1 MTNKTKSI
9 DTERSLC
16 IKVYTNTQS
25 FGPALLRPPIC
36 GPSLISAPAE
46 LVKYI
51 IENIY
56 VLAESIRINSAYNMC
71 MVISEFIAI
80 D

>member
-1 MTNKTKSI
+1 MMHKHKVIRSSPSKT
-9 DTERSLC
+9 
-16 IKVYTNTQS
+16 
-25 FGPALLRPPIC
+25 GGLRRWGIC